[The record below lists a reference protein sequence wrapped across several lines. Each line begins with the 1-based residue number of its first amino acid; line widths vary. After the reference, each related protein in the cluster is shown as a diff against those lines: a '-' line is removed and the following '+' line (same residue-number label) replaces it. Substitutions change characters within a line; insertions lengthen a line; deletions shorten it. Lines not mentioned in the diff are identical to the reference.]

1 MESIH
6 KIHLGHFAGLDGATD
21 LSVTLPVTTFDCAQ
35 KGIHIR
41 NMIMNAR
48 DIFVTKNQDNDLQT
62 RVIYIN
68 FGVWK
73 YDKF

>member
-1 MESIH
+1 
-6 KIHLGHFAGLDGATD
+6 
-21 LSVTLPVTTFDCAQ
+21 
-35 KGIHIR
+35 
-41 NMIMNAR
+41 MNAR